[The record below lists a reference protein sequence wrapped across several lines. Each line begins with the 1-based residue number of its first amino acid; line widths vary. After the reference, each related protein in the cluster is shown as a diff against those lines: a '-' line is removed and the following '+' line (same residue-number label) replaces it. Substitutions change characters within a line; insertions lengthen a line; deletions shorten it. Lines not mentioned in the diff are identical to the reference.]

1 MPDRE
6 TPEDPIEAIKRRNE
20 ERAAKLREKLAAE
33 GAETFETSIDGTG
46 EPAAT
51 AAEEF
56 DLGSFPPPPEPE
68 GVPVGG
74 ERAAVTEPP
83 TAAEPGFPDIELPPP
98 PEAAEATVPDIEIRP
113 EAPDLEIEIT
123 PPEGVPDIP
132 TVVAAETP
140 VIVSGLDIDIAPP
153 DITDI
158 PAGPEEAAKIA
169 DIELPDEAEFP
180 LPEAWEGAEVPEVAV
195 AASETPEPAI
205 EPPTESV
212 VEPPTESVVEPP
224 AEPVIGPPPEPPGVV
239 APAAEAVEPPAGP
252 VSEPP
257 AEPVT
262 EPPAA
267 EEEIEPSVVEGLE
280 VPEIPPIEVPMGEIS
295 EPVVAAPEPVEPE
308 PAEVAA
314 EEPLAVEPTVTEP
327 VVVGEPVEEP
337 SEEELTLKVV
347 IEVRGTKVRIAREN
361 IALDGA
367 VDLFRKIIER
377 YENR

>member
-74 ERAAVTEPP
+74 EHAAVTEPP

-98 PEAAEATVPDIEIRP
+98 PETTEATVPDIEIRS

-132 TVVAAETP
+132 TLVGAETP
-140 VIVSGLDIDIAPP
+140 VVGPGLDIDIAPP

-158 PAGPEEAAKIA
+158 PAAPEEAAKIA
-169 DIELPDEAEFP
+169 DIELPDEIEFP
-180 LPEAWEGAEVPEVAV
+180 LPDAWEGAEVPEVAV
-195 AASETPEPAI
+195 AAPETPEPVI

-212 VEPPTESVVEPP
+212 IEPP
-224 AEPVIGPPPEPPGVV
+224 AGPVIEPPPEPPGVV
-239 APAAEAVEPPAGP
+239 VPAAEVVEPPAGP
-252 VSEPP
+252 VAEPP
-257 AEPVT
+257 AGPVA

-267 EEEIEPSVVEGLE
+267 EEGIEPSVVEGLE
-280 VPEIPPIEVPMGEIS
+280 LPEIPPIEVPVGEIS
-295 EPVVAAPEPVEPE
+295 EPVVTAAELPVEPA
-308 PAEVAA
+308 PAEIAA

>member
-46 EPAAT
+46 EPVPT

-56 DLGSFPPPPEPE
+56 DLGTFPPPPEPE
-68 GVPVGG
+68 EVPVGG
-74 ERAAVTEPP
+74 EREAVIEPP

-98 PEAAEATVPDIEIRP
+98 PEAAEATVPDIEVRP

-132 TVVAAETP
+132 TPVAAETP
-140 VIVSGLDIDIAPP
+140 GIGPGLDIDIAPP
-153 DITDI
+153 DITEI
-158 PAGPEEAAKIA
+158 PAAPEEAAKIA

-195 AASETPEPAI
+195 TASEAPEPAI
-205 EPPTESV
+205 EPPV
-212 VEPPTESVVEPP
+212 
-224 AEPVIGPPPEPPGVV
+224 EPVIGPPSEPPGVV
-239 APAAEAVEPPAGP
+239 APAAEAIAGPPVEPPAGP
-252 VSEPP
+252 VTEPP
-257 AEPVT
+257 PEPVT

-280 VPEIPPIEVPMGEIS
+280 LPEIPPIEVPVGEIA
-295 EPVVAAPEPVEPE
+295 EPVVTAAEPPEAVELPPEPVEPE